1 MALFKIDK
9 NYFETYAVRTE
20 PKRTFTSSS
29 VNGVDGAI
37 SVFPLASIGL
47 KELKTVS
54 DDDGPPIGEAE
65 TPTPEVIRQQI
76 LSEDVNEDGLKVG
89 AGSQRLLEAY
99 MQAVNQTSVTVKNQ
113 KKVEVLRF
121 EPSFRFTSDTVRKSV
136 IQNVLYPYYR
146 TQYGSTC
153 NWSFSNYHTLNFFT
167 AKKLPSKSGLKGSG
181 AKVFGSIPK
190 QSALIYPLISSSG
203 GRTFADTAER
213 TGITNFASGS
223 CYRPTTAFSFEFY
236 INPRYGQDVRTE
248 PYHAGT
254 LFHVSSSYAVSLV
267 SGSSKD
273 ANGFADKFR
282 ILLQLSSSA
291 EVPPSSCSIGPT
303 GVVSTG
309 SFMRQGARD
318 PVFAFASDDNVLTKN
333 RWHHV
338 CIRWGGDNI
347 QAGTGSFVI
356 DGIEQG
362 TFDLPE
368 SKLNINGKTG
378 GSIRQDVFTRAG
390 PDALFLG
397 NFYEGPNDVSSP
409 DDSFIAQFFHP
420 KVAHRDGIVNMYPG
434 QPANTNSAFNKNP
447 QRAGGSK
454 TGMVTYAKGWA
465 LDHPLRAEVHEVK
478 IYKRYRETANIQT
491 AMVEGVSRL
500 ESEIVQERLVFYV
513 PPFFVKD
520 TNVREILQTPF
531 QAKRGSTDDPFNVP
545 LAYGVG
551 GHYLN
556 LENFV
561 KEFVTGQF
569 PRLFNLSGSE
579 ITTQTGWLSCN
590 DFLYA
595 TGSVAKRN
603 LTILPNDNGRFVPNF
618 GLLKQDAIATNTTRT
633 EKVKQVPKRFRKVT
647 DKISGKTQYVKL
659 PAHERRTVKDKI
671 DADGF
676 RRSMSL
682 FVDDRGHQNLSMVSL
697 NNLLATGSTV
707 MGAGIVGGTDRTG
720 SMSTQFTGPTPED
733 PSVPA
738 GSLLTIFNRTRDASS
753 NQVAFFDAS
762 NLFYGDRIQP
772 RSYVLSDDNIT
783 GSNGSVDITLR
794 DNGKG
799 NLYRADCSGSHAEW
813 NSVGTLMYDEGLAV
827 VKAPTLPR
835 FGADQF
841 KVKMRGQRT
850 VYVMQISVPAP
861 AGSLDLSNN
870 PTYSEMA
877 PSALP
882 ADSKESFTYLTNLNF
897 LDENLNV
904 ICKSNF
910 SQAIVKRVND
920 RFMVRIRLDF

>member
-1 MALFKIDK
+1 MALFKIDH
-9 NYFETYAVRTE
+9 NFFDTFAVRTE

-29 VNGVDGAI
+29 VNGIDGAI

-47 KELKTVS
+47 KEVKTVS
-54 DDDGPPIGEAE
+54 DDDGPPVGEAE
-65 TPTPEVIRQQI
+65 APTPEVIRHQI
-76 LSEDVNEDGLKVG
+76 LSEKVNRHGLFGGAATQDLMELYMQSVNE
-89 AGSQRLLEAY
+89 
-99 MQAVNQTSVTVKNQ
+99 TSVTVKNQ

-121 EPSFRFTSDTVRKSV
+121 EPSFKFTSDTIRKLV
-136 IQNVLYPYYR
+136 VQNVLFPYYR
-146 TQYGSTC
+146 PQYGTPC

-167 AKKLPSKSGLKGSG
+167 AKKLPNKAGLKGSG
-181 AKVFGSIPK
+181 AKVFDSIPK
-190 QSALIYPLISSSG
+190 QSALIYPLVSSS
-203 GRTFADTAER
+203 
-213 TGITNFASGS
+213 TGVGKDVTTGS
-223 CYRPTTAFSFEFY
+223 CYRPSTAFSFEFY

-254 LFHVSSSYAVSLV
+254 LFHVSSSYSVSLI

-273 ANGFADKFR
+273 PNGFADKFR
-282 ILLQLSSSA
+282 LLLQLSSSA

-303 GVVSTG
+303 GIVTTG
-309 SFMRQGARD
+309 SFMKQGVRD
-318 PVFAFASDDNVLTKN
+318 PVFAFVSDDNVLTKN

-338 CIRWGGDNI
+338 CIRWGGDRV

-356 DGIEQG
+356 DGTEQG
-362 TFDLPE
+362 TFDLPA

-378 GSIRQDVFTRAG
+378 GSIRQDTFTRAG

-397 NFYEGPNDVSSP
+397 NFYEGPNDVTSP

-434 QPANTNSAFNKNP
+434 QPAGTTALFNKNP
-447 QRAGGSK
+447 QRAGGVKS
-454 TGMVTYAKGWA
+454 GLTYAKGWA

-478 IYKRYRETANIQT
+478 IYKKYRDIEQIGA
-491 AMVEGVSRL
+491 AMSNGVGDLRVEQL
-500 ESEIVQERLVFYV
+500 KEKLCFYV
-513 PPFFVKD
+513 PPFFVHD
-520 TNVREILQTPF
+520 TKVREILQTPF
-531 QAKRGSTDDPFNVP
+531 QSKRGSTNDPFNVP
-545 LAYGVG
+545 LAFGVG

-556 LENFV
+556 LENFT
-561 KEFVTGQF
+561 KDFVTGQF

-618 GLLKQDAIATNTTRT
+618 DLLQQDAEITHTR
-633 EKVKQVPKRFRKVT
+633 KIKIRKKPVRMRR
-647 DKISGKTQYVKL
+647 DIDPISGKTKFFPSDRSSRSIFKSV
-659 PAHERRTVKDKI
+659 I
-671 DADGF
+671 DEAAVA
-676 RRSMSL
+676 RSLSL
-682 FVDDRGHQNLSMVSL
+682 FVDDNGRKRLDLVSL

-707 MGAGIVGGTDRTG
+707 MGAGIVGGTERNG
-720 SMSTQFTGPTPED
+720 SMSTAFTGPTPED
-733 PSVPA
+733 PSIPS

-753 NQVAFFDAS
+753 DQVTFFDAS

-772 RSYVLSDDNIT
+772 RTYILNDDNLT
-783 GSNGSVDITLR
+783 GSNGSVGITLK
-794 DNGKG
+794 DNGRG

-813 NSVGTLMYDEGLAV
+813 NSIGTIMYDEGLSV

-841 KVKMRGQRT
+841 KVTMRGQRT

-861 AGSLDLSNN
+861 AGSLDLSTN
-870 PTYSEMA
+870 PTYRDMA

-882 ADSKESFTYLTNLNF
+882 ADSKETFTYLTNLNF

-910 SQAIVKRVND
+910 SQAVVKRVND